1 MKKEKNKSSK
11 SSRAVIISFF
21 VLLFAGFTV
30 ALYLPLRPTYSESEK
45 RELTKFPEFSA
56 AALADGSYFSGI
68 SAWYADTFP
77 WREMFIDANAKIKS
91 FYGIGNTISGSSNA
105 PIEEI
110 PDISDDVPP
119 VTLPISD
126 SEEDESTTKEEAVD
140 ESLVQKLGA
149 VLIVDDT
156 AYEYY
161 NFVTSIADKYAA
173 TVNTTAV
180 KLGDKARVFDIVV
193 PTSTD
198 ITLADSVRK
207 GLNTNDQKKAIN
219 YIYSMISSDVVKVDT
234 FDTLKAHKDE
244 YVYFRTDHHWTAL
257 GAYYAYTEYA
267 HAAEKTPAALTDFE
281 EKQFDG
287 FLGAFYNDSDKN
299 PSLEKNPDVVY
310 AYAPKGDVK
319 MTFTD
324 KKGNE
329 VKWNVITDVSSWN
342 TSAKYN
348 TFIGGDNPYAKI
360 VNSEITDG
368 SSCLV
373 IKESFGNAFV
383 PFLTENYGTVHV
395 IDYRYWKGSISEFV
409 TENGIEDVIFMNN
422 ISATRNESLVNKLS
436 KIV

>member
-267 HAAEKTPAALTDFE
+267 GKVSVSVRILKKSSLTD
-281 EKQFDG
+281 
-287 FLGAFYNDSDKN
+287 
-299 PSLEKNPDVVY
+299 
-310 AYAPKGDVK
+310 
-319 MTFTD
+319 
-324 KKGNE
+324 
-329 VKWNVITDVSSWN
+329 
-342 TSAKYN
+342 
-348 TFIGGDNPYAKI
+348 
-360 VNSEITDG
+360 
-368 SSCLV
+368 
-373 IKESFGNAFV
+373 
-383 PFLTENYGTVHV
+383 
-395 IDYRYWKGSISEFV
+395 
-409 TENGIEDVIFMNN
+409 
-422 ISATRNESLVNKLS
+422 SLVHFITTAI
-436 KIV
+436 KILRWRKILMLFMLMPPKAM